1 MNPNTMTGHTFLASL
16 GKTHLRP
23 GGKKATEW
31 LLEQAHITASSR
43 VLEVACN
50 MGTTATRLAK
60 TTGCR
65 IDAVD
70 LDQQVLQQAQKKIQ
84 AEGVSNLIHLHHANA
99 LNLPFDNNTFDVV
112 INEAM
117 LTMVPPTM
125 KPLCVAEY
133 FRVLKP
139 GGVLLT
145 HDVMLTATPSMET
158 QKEFDQALHLHVTP
172 LSKNDWITLMRNGG
186 AATIDCITGRMSVLS
201 LDGILHDEG
210 WQGMMTILTNAMKTE
225 NITRF
230 RKMYHAFND
239 EHNGL
244 AFIALA
250 SHKPA

>member
-16 GKTHLRP
+16 GKTHL
-23 GGKKATEW
+23 
-31 LLEQAHITASSR
+31 
-43 VLEVACN
+43 
-50 MGTTATRLAK
+50 
-60 TTGCR
+60 
-65 IDAVD
+65 
-70 LDQQVLQQAQKKIQ
+70 
-84 AEGVSNLIHLHHANA
+84 HLANA

-125 KPLCVAEY
+125 KPRCVAEY

-201 LDGILHDEG
+201 LDGIPKLHSDTCILG
-210 WQGMMTILTNAMKTE
+210 FGSKRIPDQIRKTIAITVIQIIHRICMACAATASRKENA
-225 NITRF
+225 
-230 RKMYHAFND
+230 YYCD
-239 EHNGL
+239 
-244 AFIALA
+244 
-250 SHKPA
+250 